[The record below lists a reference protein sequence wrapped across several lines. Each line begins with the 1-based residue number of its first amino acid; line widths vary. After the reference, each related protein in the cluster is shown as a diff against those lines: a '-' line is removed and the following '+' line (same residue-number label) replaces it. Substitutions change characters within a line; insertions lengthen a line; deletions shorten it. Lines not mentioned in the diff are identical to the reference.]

1 MTHVHDM
8 PFGAAR
14 RRGGGTRF
22 RLWAPSAQR
31 VDLCIEAGDAERLY
45 DMHTHGEGWYECVLD
60 LGAGTRYRYRIDAD
74 LRVPDPASR
83 FNPEDVG
90 GPSVVVD
97 PSTYA
102 WTDYGWCG
110 RPWHEAVIY
119 ELHIGTFTPEGTYTA
134 ARGKLDHLVELG
146 VTAIELM
153 PIAEF
158 PGQHNWGYDGVL
170 PFAPDARYG
179 TPEDLKDFICAA
191 HTRGLMVLLDVVY
204 NHFGPQGNYLHRYA
218 AHFFTERHHTPWGA
232 AINFDDTGSRT
243 VRDFYVHNA
252 LYWLE
257 EYRFDG
263 LRFDAVHAIR
273 DDSAP
278 HIVNEI
284 ALRVHDHFAAHRH
297 VHLILENEHNGADRL
312 ARNGDDRDRHDAQ
325 WNDDVHHCLH
335 ALMTGE
341 QDGYYVDYAPP
352 SADTR
357 RLLARALAEGFAYQG
372 EPSTLREGEQR
383 GQPSRHLPP
392 TCFID
397 FLQNHDQIGNRA
409 LGERI
414 GQLAAPEALRAGTA
428 LVLLSPHIPMLFMG
442 EEWNARQPF
451 LFFCDF
457 EPELAALVREGRRG
471 EFSRFER
478 FRDEH
483 ARLLIPDPSAP
494 DTFARSCLD
503 WHALEDPAHRQWLDW
518 YRRLLKLRAHEIA
531 PRLAGA
537 RSLAHAVSD
546 AGEVCAS
553 WRMGDGTRLHLYA
566 NLQSRPIPSA
576 RRSPGRIVFTT
587 DAQFGA
593 ALTGSDLAPWS
604 VTWALE
610 DADA

>member
-1 MTHVHDM
+1 MRYAHDM
-8 PFGAAR
+8 PFGAQPLAS
-14 RRGGGTRF
+14 GGTRF
-22 RLWAPSAQR
+22 RIWAPSAR
-31 VDLCIEAGDAERLY
+31 HVDLRVETAD
-45 DMHTHGEGWYECVLD
+45 GEKDFDLHAAADGWYARTLD
-60 LGAGTRYRYRIDAD
+60 LGPGTRYRYRIDED

-83 FNPEDVG
+83 CNPEDVD

-97 PSTYA
+97 PCA
-102 WTDYGWCG
+102 FDWPDDGWRG

-119 ELHIGTFTPEGTYTA
+119 EMHVGTFTPEGTYTA
-134 ARGKLDHLVELG
+134 AQDKLDHLAKLG
-146 VTAIELM
+146 VTGIELM

-158 PGQHNWGYDGVL
+158 PGRHNWGYDGVL

-179 TPEDLKDFICAA
+179 TPEQLKRFVCAA
-191 HTRGLMVLLDVVY
+191 HAKQLMVLLDVVY
-204 NHFGPQGNYLHRYA
+204 NHFGPQGNFMHRYA
-218 AHFFTERHHTPWGA
+218 APFFTARHHTPWGA
-232 AINFDDTGSRT
+232 AINFDDEGSGT
-243 VRDFYVHNA
+243 VRDFYLHNA

-273 DDSAP
+273 DDGMP
-278 HIVNEI
+278 HIINEI
-284 ALRVHDHFAAHRH
+284 AQRVHDTIGARRH
-297 VHLILENEHNGADRL
+297 VHLILENEHNGAGRL
-312 ARNGDDRDRHDAQ
+312 ACGRGDRDRHDAQ

-352 SADTR
+352 AGDTL
-357 RLLARALAEGFAYQG
+357 RLLGRALVEGFAYQG
-372 EPSTLREGEQR
+372 EPSVLRDGTRRGE
-383 GQPSRHLPP
+383 PSAHLPP

-414 GQLAAPEALRAGTA
+414 GQLASPEALRAGVA
-428 LVLLSPHIPMLFMG
+428 VILLSPHVPMLFMG
-442 EEWNARQPF
+442 EEWNAQQPF

-457 EPELAALVREGRRG
+457 EAALAALVREGRRG

-478 FRDEH
+478 FRDET
-483 ARLLIPDPSAP
+483 ARLLIPDPSAL
-494 DTFARSCLD
+494 DTFERSRLD
-503 WHALEDPAHRQWLDW
+503 WDALADPAHRQWLEL
-518 YRRLLKLRAHEIA
+518 YRRLLKLRAEEIA

-537 RSLAHAVSD
+537 SGLAYSVSE
-546 AGEVCAS
+546 AGELCAS
-553 WRMGDGTRLHLYA
+553 WQMGDGTRLHLYA
-566 NLQSRPIPSA
+566 NLQARPIASS
-576 RRSPGRIVFTT
+576 RRSAGRILFTT

-610 DADA
+610 DADG